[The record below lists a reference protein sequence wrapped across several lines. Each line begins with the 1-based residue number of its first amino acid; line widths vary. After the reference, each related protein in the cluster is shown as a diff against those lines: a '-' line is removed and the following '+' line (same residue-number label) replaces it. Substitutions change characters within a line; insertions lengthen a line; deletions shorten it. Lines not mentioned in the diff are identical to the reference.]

1 MTRFYSLVGICVMNE
16 SIYELFHKFRYINS
30 PKQNTKTPKLYIKT
44 LYASCCSAI
53 AIKFKKAQIDF
64 AQELAKGQSD
74 PRVKE
79 ELQSGYL
86 SKPYND
92 DYEEDE
98 RL

>member
-1 MTRFYSLVGICVMNE
+1 MREVVEAANFMDIE
-16 SIYELFHKFRYINS
+16 
-30 PKQNTKTPKLYIKT
+30 T

-64 AQELAKGQSD
+64 AQELAKTQSD

-79 ELQSGYL
+79 ELKSGYL

-92 DYEEDE
+92 DFEEDE
-98 RL
+98 RLIKEYAYIF